1 MGGEVG
7 EDVGDGGDISAGL
20 AGRLPVG
27 AAVQV
32 RDVQAET
39 REEER
44 GGSREER
51 EATDSETAK
60 RGSEWGRWGRSRRR
74 WEEMVEGRRASPS
87 GGGGRRCRSE
97 GG

>member
-32 RDVQAET
+32 RDV
-39 REEER
+39 
-44 GGSREER
+44 
-51 EATDSETAK
+51 
-60 RGSEWGRWGRSRRR
+60 
-74 WEEMVEGRRASPS
+74 
-87 GGGGRRCRSE
+87 
-97 GG
+97 